1 MQVTKY
7 KEAKRYEAA
16 NHFDVSALRLQGH
29 EASKTSNFWV
39 GLSHYLPGGRAEKSA
54 SDFERVYMVLDGEI
68 TVTTEQGTTT
78 LGAYDSVHIAPK
90 EVRTVVNNGNH
101 VCTMLVIV
109 SNNKVAP

>member
-7 KEAKRYEAA
+7 KDAKRYEAA
-16 NHFDVSALRLQGH
+16 NHFDVSALRLQGQ
-29 EASKTSNFWV
+29 EASKTSTFWV
-39 GLSHYLPGGRAEKSA
+39 GLSHYLPGGKAEKSA
-54 SDFERVYMVLDGEI
+54 SDYERVYMVLDGEI
-68 TVTTEQGTTT
+68 TVTTEQGVVT

-90 EVRTVVNNGNH
+90 EMRTVVNNGNH

>member
-1 MQVTKY
+1 
-7 KEAKRYEAA
+7 
-16 NHFDVSALRLQGH
+16 
-29 EASKTSNFWV
+29 
-39 GLSHYLPGGRAEKSA
+39 
-54 SDFERVYMVLDGEI
+54 MVLDGEI
-68 TVTTEQGTTT
+68 TVTTEQGTVT

>member
-29 EASKTSNFWV
+29 EASKTSTFWV

-68 TVTTEQGTTT
+68 TVTTEQGTVT

-109 SNNKVAP
+109 SNNKVAS

>member
-7 KEAKRYEAA
+7 KDAKRYEAA
-16 NHFDVSALRLQGH
+16 NHFDVSALRLQG
-29 EASKTSNFWV
+29 ADATKTSTFWV

-68 TVTTEQGTTT
+68 TVTTEAGNVT
-78 LGAYDSVHIAPK
+78 LGKMDSVHIAPK
-90 EVRTVVNNGNH
+90 ELRTVINNGNH

-109 SNNKVAP
+109 SNAKVAP

>member
-7 KEAKRYEAA
+7 KDAKRYEAA
-16 NHFDVSALRLQGH
+16 NHFDVNALRLQGH
-29 EASKTSNFWV
+29 EASKTGTFWV
-39 GLSHYLPGGRAEKSA
+39 GLSHYLPGGKAEKSA
-54 SDFERVYMVLDGEI
+54 SDYERVYMVLDGEI
-68 TVTTEQGTTT
+68 TVTTEQGTVT

-109 SNNKVAP
+109 SNNKVTP

>member
-7 KEAKRYEAA
+7 KDAKRYEAA
-16 NHFDVSALRLQGH
+16 NHFDVSALRLHGH
-29 EASKTSNFWV
+29 ETSKTSTFWV

-54 SDFERVYMVLDGEI
+54 SDYERVYMVLDGEI
-68 TVTTEQGTTT
+68 TVTTEQGTVA

-109 SNNKVAP
+109 SNNKVTP

>member
-7 KEAKRYEAA
+7 NDAKRYEAA

-29 EASKTSNFWV
+29 EASKTSTFWV
-39 GLSHYLPGGRAEKSA
+39 GLSHYLPGGKAEKSA
-54 SDFERVYMVLDGEI
+54 SDFERVYMVLDGDI
-68 TVTTEQGTTT
+68 TVTTEQGTVT
-78 LGAYDSVHIAPK
+78 LGRMDSVHIAPK

-109 SNNKVAP
+109 SNAKVAL

>member
-7 KEAKRYEAA
+7 RDAKRYEAA
-16 NHFDVSALRLQGH
+16 NHVDVSALRLQGQ
-29 EASKTSNFWV
+29 EASKTSTFWV

-68 TVTTEQGTTT
+68 TVTTEAGTTT
-78 LGAYDSVHIAPK
+78 LGKMDSVHIAPK

-109 SNNKVAP
+109 SNAKVAP